1 MSAHLIVFVKN
12 PEPGTVKTRLQ
23 TRYSPEQAAEIYR
36 AFILDTL
43 ANART
48 VPAQTYRVAYAPST
62 AKAEIQRLCGPPWQL
77 TPQAETDLG
86 DRMYTALDQ
95 SLQAGATRAVIVG
108 TDIPSLP
115 AQHIRQA
122 FDLLS
127 DKDVVLGPS
136 TDGGYYL
143 VGLSRP
149 IRSIFQN
156 IEWSTDRVFI
166 QTLER
171 IYSAGLPLG
180 LVPPWYDIDTP
191 EELDFLLAHARALE
205 QAGQLTSLTHTQA
218 YLSTLT

>member
-1 MSAHLIVFVKN
+1 MSSHLIVFVKN

-23 TRYSPEQAAEIYR
+23 TRYSPEQAAGIYR

-43 ANART
+43 ENALT
-48 VPAQTYRVAYAPST
+48 VPAKAHRVAYAPST
-62 AKAEIQRLCGPPWQL
+62 AEAEIQQLCGPSWQL

-86 DRMYTALDQ
+86 DRMYLALNQ
-95 SLQAGATRAVIVG
+95 SLQAGASRAVIVG

-115 AQHIRQA
+115 AQHIHQA
-122 FDLLS
+122 FDILS
-127 DKDVVLGPS
+127 DRDVVLGPS

-149 IRSIFQN
+149 VRSIFQN
-156 IEWSTDRVFI
+156 IEWSTDRVLI

-171 IYSAGLPLG
+171 IHSADLSLG

-191 EELDFLLAHARALE
+191 EELDFLLAHARAIE
-205 QAGQLTSLTHTQA
+205 QAGQGASLTHTQA

>member
-1 MSAHLIVFVKN
+1 
-12 PEPGTVKTRLQ
+12 
-23 TRYSPEQAAEIYR
+23 
-36 AFILDTL
+36 
-43 ANART
+43 
-48 VPAQTYRVAYAPST
+48 
-62 AKAEIQRLCGPPWQL
+62 
-77 TPQAETDLG
+77 
-86 DRMYTALDQ
+86 MYTALDQ
-95 SLQAGATRAVIVG
+95 SLRAGATRAVIVG

-127 DKDVVLGPS
+127 NKDVVLGPS

-171 IYSAGLPLG
+171 IYSADLSLG